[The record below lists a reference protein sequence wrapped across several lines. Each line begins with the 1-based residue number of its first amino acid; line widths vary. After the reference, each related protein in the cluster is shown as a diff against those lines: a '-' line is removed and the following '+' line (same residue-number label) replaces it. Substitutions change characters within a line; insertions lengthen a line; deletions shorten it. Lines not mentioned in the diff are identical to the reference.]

1 MPLFVRRIAP
11 VRPPVRWRGVFWSAA
26 VAGVA
31 LSCSAVR
38 AAPSILVDATSGEV
52 LEQQEATRSWFPAS
66 TTKLMTVYVALDAVS
81 AGRISLNTPIIVSP
95 RAARMA
101 PSKMGFRPGTQV
113 TLDNALKMLMV
124 KSAND
129 IAVTIAEGVSG
140 SVEGFADEMNAAAA
154 KLGMRESRF
163 YNPNGLP
170 DSRHVSSA
178 RDLAVL
184 ARALLVRF
192 PDRSDLFE
200 IGAMRLGN
208 QIIPTHNGLL
218 GRYPGADGMKTGF
231 TCSAGFNIVATASRG
246 GRRLIAVVL
255 GAPGAKVR
263 DMKAVSMF
271 NHGFSGQ
278 VSNYGSLSSMPSV
291 GVTAAVDARNGVCA
305 NRGKAQKEYLATI
318 TDEPG
323 ASAGDQSQSLI
334 NQPERALFAFG
345 GFSAPPQNLAPGA
358 VVAQPRPAFP
368 PVDVFVGPIPGWTG
382 QVAHADNYSGP
393 TSTATAYAD
402 DKKLTTPL
410 EPAADALPMRR
421 GKARAVA
428 KAARPQ
434 AAKVALARPEAAET
448 PKKAK
453 TAAPAAKGKEH
464 VKVAKAVAE
473 KPEHVK
479 PAAKT
484 TAAKTTGVKTAKAPA
499 KPAAKVATKTSKK
512 PQAAE

>member
-1 MPLFVRRIAP
+1 MPFFARRIAP
-11 VRPPVRWRGVFWSAA
+11 VRPPVHRHGVFWSAA
-26 VAGVA
+26 VVGVA
-31 LSCSAVR
+31 LSCSAAG
-38 AAPSILVDATSGEV
+38 AAPSILVDAASGEV

-81 AGRISLNTPIIVSP
+81 AGRISLNTPIVVSP

-192 PDRSDLFE
+192 PDRSDLYE

-305 NRGKAQKEYLATI
+305 NRSQAQRDYLASI
-318 TDEPG
+318 EGGGEPV
-323 ASAGDQSQSLI
+323 ALRGDQSQSLI

-358 VVAQPRPAFP
+358 VVAQPRPAFA

-382 QVAHADNYSGP
+382 QVAHADDYSGP
-393 TSTATAYAD
+393 SSTATAYAD
-402 DKKLTTPL
+402 DKKLATPL

-428 KAARPQ
+428 KAAKPQ
-434 AAKVALARPEAAET
+434 AAKVALAKPEAAET
-448 PKKAK
+448 TKKTK
-453 TAAPAAKGKEH
+453 TAPPAAKGKEH
-464 VKVAKAVAE
+464 GKVAKAVAE

-484 TAAKTTGVKTAKAPA
+484 TGAKPAKAPA
-499 KPAAKVATKTSKK
+499 KPAAKVATKTAKK

>member
-1 MPLFVRRIAP
+1 MSLFFRRIAFAWTP
-11 VRPPVRWRGVFWSAA
+11 VRRRGIFWSAA
-26 VAGVA
+26 VAGAA
-31 LSCSAVR
+31 LSCVATK
-38 AAPSILVDATSGEV
+38 AAPSILVDAASGEV

-101 PSKMGFRPGTQV
+101 PSKMGFKPGTQV

-278 VSNYGSLSSMPSV
+278 VSNYGSLSSMPSA

-305 NRGKAQKEYLATI
+305 NRGQAQREYLATI
-318 TDEPG
+318 TDEPVALG
-323 ASAGDQSQSLI
+323 GDQAQSLI

-345 GFSAPPQNLAPGA
+345 GFSAPPQNLAPAA

-382 QVAHADNYSGP
+382 QVAHADDYAGP
-393 TSTATAYAD
+393 SSTATAYAD

-421 GKARAVA
+421 GTARAVA
-428 KAARPQ
+428 KVAKPQ
-434 AAKVALARPEAAET
+434 AANVALAKPEAAEKPT
-448 PKKAK
+448 K
-453 TAAPAAKGKEH
+453 TKAAPAAKGNAH

-473 KPEHVK
+473 KPDHAK
-479 PAAKT
+479 P
-484 TAAKTTGVKTAKAPA
+484 TAAKTAKTPA

-512 PQAAE
+512 TPAAE